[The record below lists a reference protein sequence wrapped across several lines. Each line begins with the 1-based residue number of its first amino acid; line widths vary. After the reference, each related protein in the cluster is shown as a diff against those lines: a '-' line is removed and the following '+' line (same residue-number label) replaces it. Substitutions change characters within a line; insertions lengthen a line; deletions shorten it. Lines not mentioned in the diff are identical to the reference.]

1 MATDNS
7 GDIDAVLYFNEM
19 LGYSANSDY
28 ARQQADVP
36 LKSFTDDN
44 GRFYNNSWAGGKSYN
59 QLLRKA
65 WDNICPW
72 GTCASFVFESYSD
85 DTTYTYLGLNKYHV
99 QLADFS
105 NQSFYDPNYNIT
117 KGQKHKLTMC
127 ADTISQT
134 KAMSI
139 LGRYPP
145 VQLIQTYFECRP
157 LLQTAVVT
165 SVGNAVGA
173 ANLAISVGTIVV
185 GFLLV
190 FGTNV

>member
-1 MATDNS
+1 M
-7 GDIDAVLYFNEM
+7 
-19 LGYSANSDY
+19 
-28 ARQQADVP
+28 
-36 LKSFTDDN
+36 
-44 GRFYNNSWAGGKSYN
+44 
-59 QLLRKA
+59 
-65 WDNICPW
+65 
-72 GTCASFVFESYSD
+72 
-85 DTTYTYLGLNKYHV
+85 

-190 FGTNV
+190 FGTNVWLTAKQRSDKLMAKAEKAEVAKVCVCVF